1 MKKLKHK
8 RTPDFVFMNP
18 NHVNNERANRK
29 LNRLLE
35 LGYTI
40 TKKNSKR
47 IFLR

>member
-1 MKKLKHK
+1 MKKRK

-29 LNRLLE
+29 LKRLLD
-35 LGYTI
+35 LGYVI
-40 TKKNSKR
+40 FKQNSKR